1 MNQYYIQFSCEIDK
15 THGFIGLSYRVRVCD
30 FQFRKPILTQSF
42 YFDTWSWILILLN
55 VSYANKK

>member
-30 FQFRKPILTQSF
+30 FQFRKSILTQSF
-42 YFDTWSWILILLN
+42 YFDTWVMDINIT
-55 VSYANKK
+55 